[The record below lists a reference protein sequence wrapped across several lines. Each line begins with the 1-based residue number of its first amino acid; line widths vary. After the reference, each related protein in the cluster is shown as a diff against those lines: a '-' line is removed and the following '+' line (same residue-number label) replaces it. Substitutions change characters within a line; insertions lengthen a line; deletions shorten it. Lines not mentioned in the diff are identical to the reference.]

1 MSLEQVARRMEVP
14 RLEEEHGSD
23 HGGCNFPFKAS
34 AASLLLQEKYSEL
47 I

>member
-1 MSLEQVARRMEVP
+1 MEVP
-14 RLEEEHGSD
+14 RLEKEHRSD
-23 HGGCNFPFKAS
+23 HGGYNFPFRAL